1 MKKLISK
8 ETIAEVQKAY
18 NELAEKNLAQCKEYK
33 FNNVEYFAI
42 GFVTVVKHGTGC
54 MLNLKPEANK
64 AYMSDWRKDIG
75 NILAHDFRKNSAQ
88 GKYFEFKTNMT
99 KTLLRRIS
107 DDELKEFKEQG
118 FDHLKLGDYFYTIII
133 HTGIDTPY
141 LLSAMNVADEDIP
154 EREEDPD
161 DDYVYTEEP
170 ENVSVS
176 LFE

>member
-1 MKKLISK
+1 
-8 ETIAEVQKAY
+8 
-18 NELAEKNLAQCKEYK
+18 
-33 FNNVEYFAI
+33 
-42 GFVTVVKHGTGC
+42 

-64 AYMSDWRKDIG
+64 AYMSDWRKDVG

-141 LLSAMNVADEDIP
+141 LLSAINVADEDIP

-170 ENVSVS
+170 ETVSVS

>member
-1 MKKLISK
+1 M
-8 ETIAEVQKAY
+8 
-18 NELAEKNLAQCKEYK
+18 
-33 FNNVEYFAI
+33 F
-42 GFVTVVKHGTGC
+42 
-54 MLNLKPEANK
+54 NLKPEANK
-64 AYMSDWRKDIG
+64 AYMSDWRKDVG

-141 LLSAMNVADEDIP
+141 LLSVMNVADEDIP
-154 EREEDPD
+154 ECEEDPD

-170 ENVSVS
+170 ETVSVS

>member
-54 MLNLKPEANK
+54 MFNLKPEANK
-64 AYMSDWRKDIG
+64 AYMSDWRKDVG

-118 FDHLKLGDYFYTIII
+118 LYHLKLGDYFYTIMI

-170 ENVSVS
+170 ETVSVS

>member
-18 NELAEKNLAQCKEYK
+18 NELAEKNLARCKEYK

-54 MLNLKPEANK
+54 MLNLKPEVNK
-64 AYMSDWRKDIG
+64 AYMSDWRKDVG
-75 NILAHDFRKNSAQ
+75 NILARDFRKNSAQ

-170 ENVSVS
+170 ETVSVS